1 VLINNRAYAILNMEL
16 DRVGASAQSE
26 RSRSL
31 LKLAPPTIDF
41 TSIAKGFGVPSTRV
55 TDTDELTRA
64 FKRALA
70 EPGPHLI
77 EAMFA

>member
-1 VLINNRAYAILNMEL
+1 M
-16 DRVGASAQSE
+16 GATAQSE

-31 LKLAPPTIDF
+31 LSLDKPVIDF
-41 TSIAKGFGVPSTRV
+41 TSIGRAMGASAVRAEDAESFVK
-55 TDTDELTRA
+55 A

-77 EAMFA
+77 EAMMA